1 MLSDFQLK
9 SMCIKQL
16 QVFFVNRDRV
26 VNRVHLDHKVNAE
39 NEVKQDLRAL
49 KVTEVSLVFRVFLAL
64 L

>member
-1 MLSDFQLK
+1 
-9 SMCIKQL
+9 MCIKQL
-16 QVFFVNRDRV
+16 QVFFVIRDRV